1 MKAVEAKAVASL
13 LVAFVSLLSLLT
25 LAPRA
30 HGEESAPPPATAPAS
45 PVTTTASGDG
55 GLLPTTGGT
64 PDDYVIKIEDSL
76 TIDGNQHSK
85 YLDPRRLYIVGK
97 DGSIKLVFLKRQMVA
112 GLTKRQ
118 LEEKLEQ
125 LYDPDYFKNLVIT
138 VEVRMQS
145 YEVMGE
151 VKMPGTRE
159 LTGGTTVLKAV
170 VRAGGFSDY
179 ANEGKV
185 VVLRADGS
193 RHIVD
198 CTAIL
203 KGRVPDTFVVQ
214 AGDVIWVPRTGFMG
228 I

>member
-1 MKAVEAKAVASL
+1 MKAIEAKPVTSL

-30 HGEESAPPPATAPAS
+30 HGVESAPPPATAPAS
-45 PVTTTASGDG
+45 PVTTAASGDG
-55 GLLPTTGGT
+55 GPLPITGGT
-64 PDDYVIKIEDSL
+64 PDDYVIKIDDSL

-85 YLDPRRLYIVGK
+85 YLDARRLYIVSK
-97 DGSIKLVFLKRQMVA
+97 DGTIKLVYLGRVKVE
-112 GLTKRQ
+112 GLTKRG

-125 LYDPDYFKNLVIT
+125 LYDPDYFKNLVVT

-159 LTGGTTVLKAV
+159 FSGGISIVSAIG
-170 VRAGGFSDY
+170 RAGGFGDY
-179 ANEGKV
+179 GDEGNV
-185 VVLRADGS
+185 VVIRKDGS

-198 CTAIL
+198 CKAIL
-203 KGRVPDTFVVQ
+203 RGKGGADFLIQP
-214 AGDVIWVPRTGFMG
+214 GDMIWVQRKG
-228 I
+228 IF

>member
-1 MKAVEAKAVASL
+1 MKAVEAKAVPSL

-30 HGEESAPPPATAPAS
+30 HGVESTPLSATAPAA
-45 PVTTTASGDG
+45 PVTTAASGDG
-55 GLLPTTGGT
+55 GPLLATGGT
-64 PDDYVIKIEDSL
+64 PDDYVIKVGDSL

-85 YLDPRRLYIVGK
+85 YLDPRRLYVVGK
-97 DGSIKLVFLKRQMVA
+97 DGSINLVFLKRQMVA

-151 VKMPGTRE
+151 VRMPGTRD
-159 LTGGTTVLKAV
+159 LTGGTTVLKAIA
-170 VRAGGFSDY
+170 RAGWFTDY
-179 ANEGKV
+179 ANQDKV
-185 VVLRADGS
+185 VVLRGDGS

-198 CTAIL
+198 CSAIL
-203 KGRVPDTFVVQ
+203 KGKALDDFVVQ
-214 AGDVIWVPRTGFMG
+214 PGDAIIVPPKGFMG
-228 I
+228 F

>member
-1 MKAVEAKAVASL
+1 MKTIEAKPVTSL
-13 LVAFVSLLSLLT
+13 LVAFVSLLPLLT

-30 HGEESAPPPATAPAS
+30 HGVEGAPLPATAPAA

-55 GLLPTTGGT
+55 GPLPITGGT
-64 PDDYVIKIEDSL
+64 PDDYVIKIDDSL

-85 YLDPRRLYIVGK
+85 YLDPRRLYIVSK
-97 DGSIKLVFLKRQMVA
+97 DGTIKLVYLSRIEVA

-118 LEEKLEQ
+118 FEEKLEQ

-151 VKMPGTRE
+151 VKMPGTRD
-159 LTGGTTVLKAV
+159 LTGRTTVLKAV
-170 VRAGGFSDY
+170 IRAGGFTDY
-179 ANEGKV
+179 ANQDNV

-198 CTAIL
+198 CKAIL
-203 KGRVPDTFVVQ
+203 RGRVADDFVVQ
-214 AGDVIWVPRTGFMG
+214 PGDVIYVPRPG
-228 I
+228 IFGI